1 MNKNRNLGWVAIL
14 GFLMLASTAIAK
26 PAGGHGLNPARIDR
40 MAEKLKIDDTTVTKI
55 KTIVYA
61 AKAKAI
67 DKKASLQKARLDLQ
81 RLLDVANPD
90 RGAVMNA
97 VDAIGRQ
104 ETDMR
109 KHRIGMLLDV
119 AALLTPEQRKGF
131 KRLMQRRNKKFRT
144 GRRGPGGRGFGG
156 PKGM

>member
-1 MNKNRNLGWVAIL
+1 MNMNQSLILVGTL
-14 GFLMLASTAIAK
+14 GFVMLASTAIAK
-26 PAGGHGLNPARIDR
+26 PAGGQGLHPARIDR

-81 RLLDVANPD
+81 RLLDAPNPD
-90 RGAVMNA
+90 RAAVMNA

-104 ETDMR
+104 ETAMR

-131 KRLMQRRNKKFRT
+131 KRLMQRRNKKFRK